1 MRKGGIIMRSLVPWN
16 AYQEL
21 STWHRDIDELFRRF
35 FPEEG
40 EASGNLFS
48 NWVPAMEVFERD
60 GHYVVRADLPGINPN
75 ELEISVVNDSLV
87 VKGERRKSDEVK
99 ETDYHYTETAYG
111 RFERRWALPK
121 GVDRDKVAAKY
132 ENGVLEISVP
142 LPQSATM
149 KKVPIEIGATEKK
162 QLEAS

>member
-1 MRKGGIIMRSLVPWN
+1 MRSLVPWN
-16 AYQEL
+16 TYQEL

-40 EASGNLFS
+40 EASGN
-48 NWVPAMEVFERD
+48 WVPAMEVFERD
-60 GHYVVRADLPGINPN
+60 GHYVVRADLPGVNPN
-75 ELEISVVNDSLV
+75 ELEISVVNDSLI

-99 ETDYHYTETAYG
+99 ENDYHYRETAYG

-142 LPQSATM
+142 LPQSATT
-149 KKVPIEIGATEKK
+149 KKVPIKIGATEKK
-162 QLEAS
+162 QLAAA